1 MFFCD
6 LDASLHDSVLQME
19 GEKER
24 QWQQQEEKE
33 SNEADDDPRSDDED
47 GHSERSVLD
56 WQEGCDTDNLGLP
69 IMQWEAL
76 SLRIAELEK
85 QEEEKRLK
93 VSVGMN
99 FSFFVE
105 TESCPSRVAGKPEG
119 GTARVV

>member
-1 MFFCD
+1 
-6 LDASLHDSVLQME
+6 ME

-33 SNEADDDPRSDDED
+33 SNEADDDLWSDDED
-47 GHSERSVLD
+47 GHSERSALD
-56 WQEGCDTDNLGLP
+56 WQEGYDTDNLGLP

-76 SLRIAELEK
+76 SLHIAELEK

-99 FSFFVE
+99 LFLFLLNLSHA
-105 TESCPSRVAGKPEG
+105 PPEWLVNQKVG
-119 GTARVV
+119 RLGWSEGVDLSNM